1 MLKSLAAAAAAADV
15 KNHRV
20 AGRAVW
26 LDWPVFAQQRV
37 EMRDFMRAKLKY
49 SQKVL
54 EGLVIDDM
62 AAVQKG
68 AQEMKLLS
76 LEETWR
82 VLQTME
88 YVEFSRK
95 FRGDADALATAAGKN
110 QLENSTAAFNRLT
123 TRCVECHKYVRDV
136 RMAKAEK

>member
-1 MLKSLAAAAAAADV
+1 MRVPAVIGVLGLLAMCTLSMNAYS
-15 KNHRV
+15 
-20 AGRAVW
+20 
-26 LDWPVFAQQRV
+26 QQRV

-110 QLENSTAAFNRLT
+110 QLENSTAAYNRLT

>member
-1 MLKSLAAAAAAADV
+1 MRATAVIGVLGLLAMCTLSMNAYS
-15 KNHRV
+15 
-20 AGRAVW
+20 
-26 LDWPVFAQQRV
+26 QQRV

-110 QLENSTAAFNRLT
+110 QLDNSTAAFNRLT

>member
-1 MLKSLAAAAAAADV
+1 MRATAVIGVLGLLAMCTLSINAYS
-15 KNHRV
+15 
-20 AGRAVW
+20 
-26 LDWPVFAQQRV
+26 QQRV

-49 SQKVL
+49 SQKML

-110 QLENSTAAFNRLT
+110 QLDNSTAAFNRLT